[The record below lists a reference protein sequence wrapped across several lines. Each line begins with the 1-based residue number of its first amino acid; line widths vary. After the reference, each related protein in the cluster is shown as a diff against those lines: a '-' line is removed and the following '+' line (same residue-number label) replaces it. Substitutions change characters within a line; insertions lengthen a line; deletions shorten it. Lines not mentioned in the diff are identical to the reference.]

1 MKMIGHNN
9 IIMQTYIIVADI
21 DGVQPFLFDQLSYV
35 IQLHFAI
42 NNVAKHTYFVNRA

>member
-21 DGVQPFLFDQLSYV
+21 DGVQPFLFNQLSYV
-35 IQLHFAI
+35 VQLHFTF
-42 NNVAKHTYFVNRA
+42 NNVAKHTCSVNGA